1 MTLQELLDAERITPE
16 EFAELTKQQAS
27 VQIDP
32 QSKEPEN
39 EPKPKGDSW
48 FEDYVNDLNGGN

>member
-16 EFAELTKQQAS
+16 EFDELTKQQEP
-27 VQIDP
+27 VQAEP
-32 QSKEPEN
+32 QTKEPEP
-39 EPKPKGDSW
+39 EPKPKGASW

>member
-16 EFAELTKQQAS
+16 EFAELAKQQEPT
-27 VQIDP
+27 QDDP
-32 QSKEPEN
+32 PPKKPEN
-39 EPKPKGDSW
+39 EPKPKGASW